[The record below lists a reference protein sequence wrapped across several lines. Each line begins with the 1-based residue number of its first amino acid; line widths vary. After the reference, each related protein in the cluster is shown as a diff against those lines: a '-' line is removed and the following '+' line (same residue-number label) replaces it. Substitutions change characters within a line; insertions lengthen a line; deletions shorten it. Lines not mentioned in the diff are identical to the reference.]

1 MMKHAKRCESKDP
14 RSGRDSLEVWADS
27 SPVYAAAQQQ
37 HAATT
42 EQLRSQLAACTETH
56 RNLERETV
64 VLTHLEAMMPHCDPT
79 LSNSLWNLQKQPSAV
94 RKNIM
99 TSVLYDLSRR
109 YDVTPELTRQNFEIK
124 EICT

>member
-1 MMKHAKRCESKDP
+1 MKHAKRCESKDP
-14 RSGRDSLEVWADS
+14 RSGIDSLEVWADS

-79 LSNSLWNLQKQPSAV
+79 LSNSLWNFENTDAETTFCSEEEHHDVCTV
-94 RKNIM
+94 RFKSTLRCHPRINEAEF
-99 TSVLYDLSRR
+99 R
-109 YDVTPELTRQNFEIK
+109 N
-124 EICT
+124 